1 MIPMKQTA
9 AIHAALKQLMR
20 SSGRT
25 YADAAGVLRL
35 SEASVKRLLSR
46 SELSLERLEVLCDWL
61 DVEIADVV
69 ALSVEA
75 APLVTELD
83 SLQEEELL
91 RDSGL
96 LLMAF
101 LTLNGWSEAE
111 ILEIFKFTKA
121 ELRLKLRRLERL
133 GLVEL
138 LPSGRIKLRA
148 ARNFTW
154 RKDGPIQKYFTE
166 RVLPEF
172 LRTRFDQPGESMQFV
187 GGMMSRA
194 SVLKMHEAM
203 AALARQLDD
212 LVKQDLGLPMRERY
226 GVSLFT
232 GLRPWEFSEFTRHRR
247 KERDKFF

>member
-1 MIPMKQTA
+1 MKQTA
-9 AIHAALKQLMR
+9 AIHDALKRLMR

-25 YADAAGVLRL
+25 YAEAALVLKL

-46 SELSLERLEVLCDWL
+46 SELSLERLEMLCDWL
-61 DVEIADVV
+61 DVEIGDVV

-75 APLVTELD
+75 QPLVTELD
-83 SLQEEELL
+83 GLQEEELL
-91 RDSGL
+91 RDTAL

-101 LTLNGWSEAE
+101 LTLNRWSEAE
-111 ILEIFKFTKA
+111 ILEIFKFSKP
-121 ELRLKLRRLERL
+121 ELRQKLRRLEGL

-148 ARNFTW
+148 ARNFGW
-154 RKDGPIQKYFTE
+154 RKDGPIQKYFAE

-172 LRTRFDQPGESMQFV
+172 LKTRFDAPGEHMQFV

-194 SVLKMHEAM
+194 SVLKMHELM

-212 LVKQDLGLPMRERY
+212 LVKQDLGLPMQERY
-226 GVSLFT
+226 GVSLFM
-232 GLRPWEFSEFTRHRR
+232 GLRPWEFTEFTKLRR
-247 KERDKFF
+247 KSREKFF

>member
-1 MIPMKQTA
+1 MKQTA
-9 AIHAALKQLMR
+9 AIHAALKRLMR

-25 YADAAGVLRL
+25 YADAARVLKL
-35 SEASVKRLLSR
+35 SEASVKRLLAR
-46 SELSLERLEVLCDWL
+46 SELSLERLEALCDWL

-75 APLVTELD
+75 TPLVTELD

-91 RDSGL
+91 RDCGL

-101 LTLNGWSEAE
+101 LTLNRWSEVE
-111 ILEIFKFTKA
+111 IMEVFKFNKT
-121 ELRLKLRRLERL
+121 ELRQKLRRLEGL

-138 LPSGRIKLRA
+138 LASGRIKLRA

-154 RKDGPIQKYFTE
+154 RKEGPIQKYFAE
-166 RVLPEF
+166 CVLPEF
-172 LRTRFDQPGESMQFV
+172 LKTRFDEPGELMQFV

-194 SVLKMHEAM
+194 SVLKMHESM

-212 LVKQDLGLPMRERY
+212 LVQQDLGLPTQERY
-226 GVSLFT
+226 GVSLFM
-232 GLRPWEFSEFTRHRR
+232 GLRPWEFSEFTKLRR
-247 KERDKFF
+247 KARDKFF

>member
-1 MIPMKQTA
+1 MLAVRYHLAILQCTNTMKQTA
-9 AIHAALKQLMR
+9 AIHSALKQLMR

-25 YADAAGVLRL
+25 YADAARVLRL

-69 ALSVEA
+69 ALSVQA
-75 APLVTELD
+75 TPLVTELD
-83 SLQEEELL
+83 PLQEEELL

-111 ILEIFKFTKA
+111 ILEIFKFSKA
-121 ELRLKLRRLERL
+121 ELRQKLRRLEGL

-148 ARNFTW
+148 ARNF
-154 RKDGPIQKYFTE
+154 KIG
-166 RVLPEF
+166 
-172 LRTRFDQPGESMQFV
+172 
-187 GGMMSRA
+187 RA
-194 SVLKMHEAM
+194 HV
-203 AALARQLDD
+203 
-212 LVKQDLGLPMRERY
+212 
-226 GVSLFT
+226 
-232 GLRPWEFSEFTRHRR
+232 
-247 KERDKFF
+247 